1 MLREDPNKRPTIS
14 EIYDEYFNRFSP
26 DFELRVCGVRVA
38 DSIQSNHDDFLDLEN
53 LKKKSDISDEKTVK
67 LRHSVR
73 QEWNN
78 HI

>member
-1 MLREDPNKRPTIS
+1 LREDPNKRPTIS

-73 QEWNN
+73 QE
-78 HI
+78 

>member
-1 MLREDPNKRPTIS
+1 LREDPNKRPTIS

-38 DSIQSNHDDFLDLEN
+38 DSIQSHHDDFLDLEN

-73 QEWNN
+73 QDWNN